1 MFRPPLSA
9 AVTPLSLIAG
19 LLHVMPAHAALS
31 DTIHPYGGIS
41 YNYDDNLLR
50 LPDGALYADQPK
62 SDNSRSALVGVSLE
76 RPIGRQVLTAQVQ
89 VSRVSF
95 DRFSQLDYIGK
106 LGRANWQWRLGS
118 HLDGNVGVS
127 YSETLASFSDFH
139 SSERNLRTRR
149 GSFGE
154 ANWLFHPTWRARS
167 RFSSDRYGYDL
178 ASQRFLDRTEDNT
191 EVGIDYLASTGS
203 TLGLQGNHIKGRYPN
218 IRSLGPSLL
227 DEGYTQNEVKFKLFW
242 RYSELAQLQL
252 LAGRARREHLGSS
265 LRDASG
271 TNGRANLT
279 WAPASTVRVV
289 GSAWREFTP
298 FEGSTASDS
307 LDKGISLSADWAV
320 TGKITVQGRVSQ
332 VRRDF
337 GGALL
342 EVTHPGGTSDKTR
355 SDRLGV
361 NYQFNQGLQLAVSV
375 FRDVRTTDQL
385 SSTSNF
391 HAKGGALNLNVQ
403 F

>member
-1 MFRPPLSA
+1 MFRPPLTA
-9 AVTPLSLIAG
+9 AVTPLSLMVG
-19 LLHVMPAHAALS
+19 LLQVLPAQAALS

-50 LPDGALYADQPK
+50 LPDNAPAQPQ
-62 SDNSRSALVGVSLE
+62 SDTSRSAQIGVRLE
-76 RPIGRQVLTAQVQ
+76 RPIGRQVLSAQVQ

-95 DRFSQLDYIGK
+95 DRFSELDYIDK

-118 HLDGNVGVS
+118 HLDGNFGVS

-149 GSFGE
+149 ASFGE
-154 ANWLFHPTWRARS
+154 GNWRFHPTWRARA
-167 RFSSDRYGYDL
+167 RYSSERYGYDL

-203 TLGLQGNHIKGRYPN
+203 TLGLQANHVKGRYPN

-227 DEGYTQNEVKFKLFW
+227 DSGYTQNEVKFKLFW

-265 LRDASG
+265 LRDSSG
-271 TNGRANLT
+271 TNGRASLT
-279 WAPASTVRVV
+279 WTPTPSVRVV
-289 GSAWREFTP
+289 GSLWREYTP

-307 LDKGISLSADWAV
+307 LDKGISVSADWAV
-320 TGKITVQGRVSQ
+320 TGKITVQGRLSQ

-337 GGALL
+337 NGALL
-342 EVTHPGGTSDKTR
+342 ALTHPGGTSDKTR
-355 SDRLGV
+355 SDRVGV
-361 NYQFNQGLQLAVSV
+361 NYQFNQGLQLAASV
-375 FRDVRTTDQL
+375 FRDVRTADQVF
-385 SSTSNF
+385 SSSNF
-391 HAKGGALNLNVQ
+391 HAKGAALNLNVQ